1 MDDDWTLR
9 DSYESSQGEVR
20 WDRFGDPGD
29 RPLVLVH
36 GTPFSSFIWRH
47 IARALATAARTVY
60 VFDMPGYGTSAMSE
74 AQDLSL
80 DALAGV
86 FAELVDHWGLTS
98 PDVVAHDSGGAV
110 ALGAHV
116 DRGVPYRRL
125 ALVDAVSL
133 PPWGSEFFALVGEHT
148 DIFRRLPGPL
158 HRAMLR
164 EYVTTASSPGLRP
177 DVLDTLTAPWLGT
190 AGQAAFY
197 RQLTQR
203 RADPAYID
211 RIRDG
216 YPAIDLP
223 VLVCWGAD
231 DTWVPAERGRELAAL
246 IPNADLRFFDNA
258 GHLLPE
264 DRPAELTAALLPFL
278 DAPR

>member
-1 MDDDWTLR
+1 MDEWTLANT
-9 DSYESSQGEVR
+9 YESPLGELR
-20 WDRFGDPGD
+20 WDRLGDPGGQ
-29 RPLVLVH
+29 PLVLLH
-36 GTPFSSFIWRH
+36 GTPFSSFIWRD
-47 IARALATAARTVY
+47 IARALSVHRSVY
-60 VFDMPGYGTSAMSE
+60 VFDMPGYGSSAMHDS
-74 AQDLSL
+74 QDLSL
-80 DALAGV
+80 DALAGA
-86 FAELVDHWGLTS
+86 FAGLIEHWGLTR

-133 PPWGSEFFALVGEHT
+133 PPWGSEFFALVGEHA

-164 EYVTTASSPGLRP
+164 EYVGTASSPGLRP
-177 DVLDTLTAPWLGT
+177 DVLDALTGPWLGED
-190 AGQAAFY
+190 GQAAFY

-203 RADPAYID
+203 RADLAYID

-216 YPAIDLP
+216 YPAMDLP

-231 DTWVPAERGRELAAL
+231 DSWVPAERGRELAAL
-246 IPNADLRFFDNA
+246 ITDADLHIIRGA

-264 DRPAELTAALLPFL
+264 DRPAELTAALLTFL
-278 DAPR
+278 NTPT